1 MSNKFLLS
9 SIFVLCA
16 VLSQLNSDEISGK
29 VIKVADGDTLTILTS
44 SKEQVK
50 IRLASID
57 APEKSQDF
65 GSASRKSL
73 NAMCYGTNANVI
85 VQDTDRY
92 GRKVGVVYCNGVEV
106 NLEQVE
112 RGLAWVYIKYAKEQK
127 YFEAESKAK
136 NKRIGIWSI
145 NNLTPAW
152 EFRKKQQ
159 E

>member
-1 MSNKFLLS
+1 MNTKVLLS
-9 SIFVLCA
+9 SLMLFSALWLHA
-16 VLSQLNSDEISGK
+16 EEISGK

-44 SKEQVK
+44 SKEQVR

-65 GSASRKSL
+65 GNVSKKSL
-73 NAMCYGTNANVI
+73 NSMCYGANANVV

-92 GRKVGVVYCNGVEV
+92 GRKVGVVYCNGIEV

-127 YFEAESKAK
+127 YFDAESRAK
-136 NKRIGIWSI
+136 NKKIGIWSMD
-145 NNLTPAW
+145 NLIPAW
-152 EFRKKQQ
+152 EFRKSHQ

>member
-1 MSNKFLLS
+1 MNTKFLLS
-9 SIFVLCA
+9 SLMLFSALWLHA
-16 VLSQLNSDEISGK
+16 EEISGK

-44 SKEQVK
+44 SKEQVR

-65 GSASRKSL
+65 GNVSKKSL
-73 NAMCYGTNANVI
+73 NSMCYSTNANIV

-92 GRKVGVVYCNGVEV
+92 GRKVGVVYCNGIEV

-127 YFEAESKAK
+127 YFDAESRAK
-136 NKRIGIWSI
+136 NKKIGIWSM
-145 NNLTPAW
+145 NNLIPAW
-152 EFRKKQQ
+152 EFRKSHQ

>member
-1 MSNKFLLS
+1 MNTKFLLS
-9 SIFVLCA
+9 SLMLFSALWLHA
-16 VLSQLNSDEISGK
+16 EEISGK
-29 VIKVADGDTLTILTS
+29 VIKVADGDTLTILTN
-44 SKEQVK
+44 SKEQVR

-65 GSASRKSL
+65 GNVSKKSL
-73 NAMCYGTNANVI
+73 NSMCYGTNANVV

-92 GRKVGVVYCNGVEV
+92 GRKVGVVYCNGIEV

-127 YFEAESKAK
+127 YFDAESRAK
-136 NKRIGIWSI
+136 NKKIGIWSM

-152 EFRKKQQ
+152 EFRKSHQ